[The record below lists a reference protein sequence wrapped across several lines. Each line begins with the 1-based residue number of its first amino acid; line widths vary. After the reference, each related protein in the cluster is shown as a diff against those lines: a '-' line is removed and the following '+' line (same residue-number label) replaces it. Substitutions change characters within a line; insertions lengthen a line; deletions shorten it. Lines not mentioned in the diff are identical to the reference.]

1 MLPKLWDG
9 NEGGNNMQI
18 TMPVWMLIVFLAASA
33 VAGLAL
39 ALWWVGRI
47 DFKSMQN
54 EIRQLKER
62 EENK

>member
-1 MLPKLWDG
+1 M
-9 NEGGNNMQI
+9 MI
-18 TMPVWMLIVFLAASA
+18 SMPIWMLIVFLAASA

-47 DFKSMQN
+47 DFKGMQK
-54 EIRQLKER
+54 EINQLKER

>member
-1 MLPKLWDG
+1 
-9 NEGGNNMQI
+9 MQI

-47 DFKSMQN
+47 DFKGMQN

-62 EENK
+62 EGDDYV

>member
-1 MLPKLWDG
+1 
-9 NEGGNNMQI
+9 MQI
-18 TMPVWMLIVFLAASA
+18 TMPIWMLIAFLAASA

-39 ALWWVGRI
+39 ALWWMQRVDI
-47 DFKSMQN
+47 KSMQN

>member
-1 MLPKLWDG
+1 MAPSASG
-9 NEGGNNMQI
+9 GGNIMQI
-18 TMPVWMLIVFLAASA
+18 TMPIWMLIVFLAASA

-39 ALWWVGRI
+39 ALWWIQRVDI
-47 DFKSMQN
+47 KSMQN

>member
-18 TMPVWMLIVFLAASA
+18 TMPICMIIVFLAASA

-39 ALWWVGRI
+39 ALWWMQRVDI
-47 DFKSMQN
+47 KSMQN